1 MPHPTRIL
9 LIDDDAVDRAAVRRA
24 LAASDLNFTAV
35 EAVDGASGLA
45 AARAEPFDCVLLDYR
60 LPDIDAFDLLAQL
73 LAPEAHRQAVVM
85 LTGEGDPEVAL
96 RLMRAGA
103 LDYLAKGEFS
113 ASGLARAIRY
123 ARARRGFLAELDAAR
138 HEAEEKSAALDLLNR
153 QKSLL
158 FSIIAHDLR
167 NPFQVLL
174 GLSDSLSKAVAS
186 RDHAVV
192 ERRAQGLHQAAGQ
205 AHTLMEGLFQW
216 ADLQMHSAEM
226 PLTPLPLAE
235 VVTDATADCRA
246 SAAAK
251 ELDLAVEVDALAVV
265 AHRDMLATIIRNL
278 VGNAI
283 KFTPAGGCIRIIG
296 MPDDDAVRLAV
307 ADSGVGMTAE
317 VRDGLFRI
325 DRRQSSLGTAGER
338 GSGLGLLLCHDL
350 AERLGTALEVASAPG
365 EGTTFSLRLPR
376 AAEFTTD

>member
-1 MPHPTRIL
+1 MPQPTRIL

-24 LAASDLNFTAV
+24 LAASDLQVTLV
-35 EAVDGASGLA
+35 EAQDGASGLA
-45 AARAEPFDCVLLDYR
+45 AARAEPFDGVLLDYR
-60 LPDIDAFDLLAQL
+60 LPDIDAFELLPQL
-73 LAPEAHRQAVVM
+73 LAPEAHRQAVIM
-85 LTGEGDPEVAL
+85 LTGERDPDVAL

-103 LDYLAKGEFS
+103 LDYLAKDTMS

-138 HEAEEKSAALDLLNR
+138 HEAEEKSAALEALNR

-174 GLSDSLSKAVAS
+174 GLSESLGQAVES

-192 ERRAQGLHQAAGQ
+192 ERRARGLNQAAGQ
-205 AHTLMEGLFQW
+205 AHALMEGLFHW
-216 ADLQMHSAEM
+216 ADLQMHSAEIRM
-226 PLTPLPLAE
+226 APLPLAE
-235 VVTDATADCRA
+235 VLPDAIAGCSA
-246 SAAAK
+246 SAATK
-251 ELDLAVEVDALAVV
+251 GLDIQLAVGGESALT
-265 AHRDMLATIIRNL
+265 HRDMLATIVRNL

-283 KFTPAGGCIRIIG
+283 KFTPAGGHIRI
-296 MPDDDAVRLAV
+296 AVTADGPGDSLRLSV
-307 ADSGVGMTAE
+307 ADTGVGMTAE
-317 VRDGLFRI
+317 VRDGLFRV

-350 AERLGTALEVASAPG
+350 AERLGTTLEVESAPG

-376 AAEFTTD
+376 A